1 MTDPT
6 NDTYGALDD
15 VPVASRDQAVTDPAL
30 SIILDYFTAVLNAR
44 LAVAWQ
50 SVTPG
55 KEVVRQSFTYD
66 PEREWFSKKSLP
78 AIYGY
83 REGGKPTT
91 RIGDD
96 WQDAEDVLVLTW
108 AFPLATQSH
117 ASFRRA
123 ILNGLN
129 KVLDRAVMLLRDPAY
144 VDPTDPAKDAP
155 TYAAEPEAIKLSV
168 ATNVAAQSYSGA
180 ALDGARATAT
190 LSPPRGFEV
199 SLSGSSAAFVN
210 GSTIIAT
217 GTNALNLAQSVTMTI
232 DTSKIPYVL
241 KAGVDFKT
249 VTQVNVAAQASGA
262 GTISF
267 GLGARKG
274 YGSLLTA
281 RASLVRMWVT
291 KAAHPYELTI
301 RRPNQESLVYPAIR
315 WVLGI
320 RERLTRNPLAE
331 GAVEN
336 DSAATGNQASLTTT
350 RADDGTIFQTAMFPH
365 GTVDPEPE

>member
-1 MTDPT
+1 MPDPT
-6 NDTYGALDD
+6 NDTYGDIED
-15 VPVASRDQAVTDPAL
+15 VPAVSRDKAVTDPAL
-30 SIILDYFTAVLNAR
+30 SMILDYFAAVLNAR
-44 LAVAWQ
+44 LASAWQ
-50 SVTPG
+50 SVAPG
-55 KEVVRQSFTYD
+55 KEMVRQSFTYD

-78 AIYGY
+78 ALYGY
-83 REGGKPTT
+83 REGGKPTS
-91 RIGDD
+91 RLGDD

-108 AFPLATQSH
+108 AFPLTTQSH

-123 ILNGLN
+123 ILNGMN

-144 VDPTDPAKDAP
+144 VDPTDPAKDAQSYP
-155 TYAAEPEAIKLSV
+155 AEPEAIKLSV

-180 ALDGARATAT
+180 SLDGARGTAT

-199 SLSGSSAAFVN
+199 SLSGSPAAFVN
-210 GSTIIAT
+210 GSTITVT
-217 GTNALNLAQSVTMTI
+217 GTNALDLAQSVAMTI
-232 DTSKIPYVL
+232 DTAQIPYVL
-241 KAGVDFKT
+241 KAGTDFKT
-249 VTQVNVAAQASGA
+249 ITQVAVAAQASGA
-262 GTISF
+262 GALAF

-274 YGSLLTA
+274 HGSLLSA

-301 RRPNQESLVYPAIR
+301 RRQNQESLVYPAIR